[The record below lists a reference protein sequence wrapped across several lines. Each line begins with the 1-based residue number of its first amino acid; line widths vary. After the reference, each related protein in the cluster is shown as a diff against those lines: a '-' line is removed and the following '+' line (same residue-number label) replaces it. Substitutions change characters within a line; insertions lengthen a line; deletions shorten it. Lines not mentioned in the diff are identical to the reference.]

1 MNPIKI
7 QLLLDGAQQVSQALG
22 KIVNDAQQAFGKVS
36 QAGKGSTVGVGAA
49 EQAIAVLTKRI
60 DLSNR
65 AFERLRQSGRL
76 TAEQLAKMDA
86 LRTER
91 NTPRVQERSALQ
103 VADARQTLGVK
114 PFADVGAEIAK
125 TRQAYATLA
134 ASGKLT
140 HAELLQA
147 SLRQQQAV
155 ADLRAQTNGWAQ
167 SLATVK
173 GQFAAL
179 AGVAV
184 GFTLAAREAI
194 AFESAM
200 ADVRKVVDATPEGF
214 AQIARSIRDLS
225 AELPVTAVG
234 LAQMAEAGGQLGIA
248 GDRIP
253 EFVRLA
259 SEMSVA
265 FKMSAEESGTAVGKL
280 GNIFGLT
287 LPQVRALADSVNA
300 LGDSSA
306 ATERDIVNVLQ
317 RTGGLGRQF
326 GLTAQQTSG
335 LATAFLSLGDP
346 PEIAATAINNL
357 LGKLQAAPAQ
367 SADFQRTLKALG
379 IDARQLASDIEGDAA
394 GALLGFLATLEKLDS
409 KSRSQALSMM
419 FGTGG
424 DTASIAKLVGELGK
438 LDTALQTATGTAAQ
452 GGLGRALKLQA
463 DTAAS
468 QMQLMRNG
476 LADIG
481 IAMGAAMLPVIKA
494 VSQAVAALARMAS
507 AVADVAPW
515 VLQSAAVMGV
525 AVAASGALRMAM
537 TAASLAAAR
546 MGLSLGAAAAGTAA
560 AGAASAAAAPGVAL
574 LGGAFRVLLGP
585 IGLVVLALEGLILM
599 WNKWQAAKD
608 ADAAKTE
615 SDLQGD
621 LARLREERAALR
633 ERMRT
638 GGYHLESQARLNSL
652 KRQEADLEE
661 RIAAKRRE
669 REAALRE
676 SAGPRGGAGEGYETE
691 DKVDL
696 TAQLRAATA
705 EAQAAEKA
713 RLAAARESAA
723 ARAALDADTNARSLA
738 ELQRA
743 LERETVTLDTYYAEK
758 RSRAEAD
765 VDAQIGLKQR
775 ERTALAASKPESAA
789 EQETQKGALA
799 KLAAEIEQ
807 LQRNRNRIGLDL
819 AREKADALL
828 KLTEES
834 SRARLAAERRGAD
847 AALDLAR
854 QAHAQ
859 GLSGAA
865 ELAAAEALVAERR
878 VQLEIDAA
886 QRILNARRTANAPAA
901 SIREA
906 AEQVDAARDR
916 QRDTRTQRLADMG
929 QRVRALREQAA
940 DIRLQLDADPARRA
954 VAEAGRDVAR
964 LRDQAEADRAV
975 LQVQLQVEADPEARQ
990 RIRALLTTLDAATAD
1005 AVVARNDRLTEDLKP
1020 GWQKM
1025 VEGWHDAQR
1034 LMRDAADETMDR
1046 LVRGGEDAF
1055 AELAKT
1061 GRLNVKSLFKDLQG
1075 QAGRLVWR
1083 QMLGSEQGQRATG
1096 WLSGLL
1102 KPAAKDGDPGFMGP
1116 LQPQAGAAAEAADP
1130 VRDLARAAVGA
1141 AEALR
1146 GIAAGGAPG
1155 ARGAVGAGQ
1164 LAGLSAQ
1171 SGLSVK
1177 GYSGTE
1183 GDANFMGPLD
1193 EQAASVERSAA
1204 AADRMAASADQAASA
1219 NALQAA
1225 AAAANATGFGRLAG
1239 MLNLATMAT
1248 ALFEAA
1254 TKAAAAIKLATAGSA
1269 VGHVFTGAQR
1279 FAAGGAFT
1287 NKIVSSPTLFRF
1299 AHGGRM
1305 HLGEMGEAGPEAI
1318 MPLEGG
1324 NKVTALDAAGRR
1336 VGALSLAR
1344 GRGGRLSVVLDN
1356 AAQAVSRYA
1365 LGGGF
1370 GAAALLAAP
1379 PLRFAAGGV
1388 LGGTGGLGAAVP
1400 AVAMQGA
1407 AGFARRDGVDGS
1419 LTLNMVANV
1428 PAGASRND
1436 VLQAMRQARAEAV
1449 AEIEDRMRRNRAQYR
1464 S

>member
-7 QLLLDGAQQVSQALG
+7 QLLLDGASQVSQALS
-22 KIVNDAQQAFGKVS
+22 KLVNDAQQAFGKVS
-36 QAGKGSTVGVGAA
+36 QAGKGSTAGVGAA
-49 EQAIAVLTKRI
+49 EQAIAALTKRI

-114 PFADVGAEIAK
+114 PFADVGAEVAK

-155 ADLRAQTNGWAQ
+155 AELRAQTNGWAQ

-214 AQIARSIRDLS
+214 AQITRSIRDLS

-265 FKMSAEESGTAVGKL
+265 FKMTAEESGNAVGKL
-280 GNIFGLT
+280 GNIFGLQ

-326 GLTAQQTSG
+326 GLTAQQASG

-394 GALLGFLATLEKLDS
+394 GALRGFLATLEKLDA

-438 LDTALQTATGTAAQ
+438 LDTALQTATGAAAQ
-452 GGLGRALKLQA
+452 GGLSKALKLQA

-468 QMQLMRNG
+468 QMQIMRNG

-481 IAMGAAMLPVIKA
+481 IALGAAMLPVIKA

-525 AVAASGALRMAM
+525 AAAASGALRMAM
-537 TAASLAAAR
+537 TVASLAAAR

-585 IGLVVLALEGLILM
+585 IGLAVLAIEGLILV

-608 ADAAKTE
+608 EDAARTPAQLQA
-615 SDLQGD
+615 DLD
-621 LARLREERAALR
+621 RIRAERARR
-633 ERMRT
+633 EQAARDT
-638 GGYHLESQARLNSL
+638 GQFGVEQQARLNTL
-652 KRQEADLEE
+652 KRQEAEIEGRLTQQRLESE
-661 RIAAKRRE
+661 D
-669 REAALRE
+669 ALRAG
-676 SAGPRGGAGEGYETE
+676 AGPRGGSGEGYDSGEDITDKLRDATE
-691 DKVDL
+691 
-696 TAQLRAATA
+696 Q
-705 EAQAAEKA
+705 AQAAAKA
-713 RLAAARESAA
+713 RLGADREAAA
-723 ARAALDADTNARSLA
+723 ARAALAADANARALA

-743 LERETVTLDTYYAEK
+743 LDREAVTLDTYYAEK
-758 RSRAEAD
+758 RRRAEAD
-765 VDAQIGLKQR
+765 ADAQIRLKER
-775 ERTALAASKPESAA
+775 ERAALAASQPESAA
-789 EQETQKGALA
+789 DQETQKGQLA

-819 AREKADALL
+819 AREQADALL
-828 KLTEES
+828 KLSEES
-834 SRARLAAERRGAD
+834 SRERLAAEQRGAD
-847 AALDLAR
+847 AALSAARTARALGLASAADLAADEAR
-854 QAHAQ
+854 M
-859 GLSGAA
+859 A
-865 ELAAAEALVAERR
+865 EQR
-878 VQLEIDAA
+878 VQAEVDAA
-886 QRILNARRTANAPAA
+886 QRILAARRLANAPAA
-901 SIREA
+901 AIREA
-906 AEQVDAARDR
+906 QAGVEAAQGR
-916 QRDTRTQRLADMG
+916 QRDQRREQVAAVG
-929 QRVRALREQAA
+929 ERVRALREQAA

-954 VAEAGRDVAR
+954 VAEASRDLVK
-964 LRDQAEADRAV
+964 LREQADADRAV
-975 LQVQLQVEADPEARQ
+975 LQVQLQVETDPEAQ
-990 RIRALLTTLDAATAD
+990 ERIRALLATLNEATAD

-1025 VEGWHDAQR
+1025 VEGWRDAQR

-1061 GRLNVKSLFKDLQG
+1061 GKLNVKSLFQDLQA
-1075 QAGRLVWR
+1075 QAGRTLWR
-1083 QMLGSEQGQRATG
+1083 QLVGSEQGQKATS

-1102 KPAAKDGDPGFMGP
+1102 KPAAAKEGEPGFMGP
-1116 LQPQAGAAAEAADP
+1116 PQPQAGGAAEAADP
-1130 VRDLARAAVGA
+1130 VRDLAQAAADA
-1141 AEALR
+1141 ADALR

-1155 ARGAVGAGQ
+1155 ARGAAGAGP
-1164 LAGLSAQ
+1164 LAGLSA
-1171 SGLSVK
+1171 LSVK
-1177 GYSGTE
+1177 GYSGQE
-1183 GDANFMGPLD
+1183 GDASFMGPLP
-1193 EQAASVERSAA
+1193 EAADASAAAMDKSAA
-1204 AADRMAASADQAASA
+1204 AADKLATAADNASAASSMQAAATAASALGLGELSQVVSLASMA
-1219 NALQAA
+1219 MAL
-1225 AAAANATGFGRLAG
+1225 
-1239 MLNLATMAT
+1239 MEM
-1248 ALFEAA
+1248 A
-1254 TKAAAAIKLATAGSA
+1254 TKAAAAMKLATMGSA

-1279 FAAGGAFT
+1279 FAAGGSFGAFT

-1305 HLGEMGEAGPEAI
+1305 RLGEMGEAGPEAI

-1324 NKVTALDAAGRR
+1324 HKVTALDATGRR
-1336 VGALSLAR
+1336 VGALRLAR
-1344 GRGGRLSVVLDN
+1344 GAGGRLSVVLAGAN
-1356 AAQAVSRYA
+1356 QAAQAVGRYA
-1365 LGGGF
+1365 AGGLF
-1370 GAAALLAAP
+1370 GAALQAP
-1379 PLRFAAGGV
+1379 ALRFAAGGAFAGASA
-1388 LGGTGGLGAAVP
+1388 LSAGAARMAP
-1400 AVAMQGA
+1400 AVA
-1407 AGFARRDGVDGS
+1407 AGVGGGI
-1419 LTLNMVANV
+1419 TLNMVANV
-1428 PAGASRND
+1428 PAGASRNE
-1436 VLQAMRQARAEAV
+1436 VLQAMQQARRDAV
-1449 AEIEDRMRRNRAQYR
+1449 AEVESRMRRNRNDYNR
-1464 S
+1464 G